1 MRAHNAVLLAA
12 SMAVAGCGM
21 HREPV
26 VVPPGVQSVRT
37 IVLNGHRLRV
47 HVADTRQPSSVI
59 RPLIVYATGD
69 RGWAGKDLDVY
80 RHLVAWGYPVAGFDA
95 HDYVNHLGRSEST
108 TPGRLA
114 NDYGAIIST
123 AREALGLPDDRPVV
137 LVGVSRGADLSVVAA
152 GRPPLRE
159 SLSGVVAVALT
170 REEEYVKWFG
180 RRLRR
185 RAAPAP
191 AAAQAPS
198 SGAVPAPA
206 RVPAM
211 VQLYDYLPLLRELPL
226 TVIQSTRDNYLPAS
240 EARVLFGP
248 DTPVRRLIPI
258 DARNHSFAGSRE
270 DLYQAMHAALERLT
284 ESCAR

>member
-1 MRAHNAVLLAA
+1 MRAHNAVLLVA
-12 SMAVAGCGM
+12 SMTVAGCGM

-26 VVPPGVQSVRT
+26 VVPPGVQGVRT

-47 HVADTRQPSSVI
+47 HVADTRQPSTGI

-95 HDYVNHLGRSEST
+95 HDYVKHLGRSEST

-123 AREALGLPDDRPVV
+123 AREALGLPNDRPVV

-152 GRPPLRE
+152 GRPPLRA

-185 RAAPAP
+185 RAAPDP
-191 AAAQAPS
+191 PS
-198 SGAVPAPA
+198 SPASVPA

-226 TVIQSTRDNYLPAS
+226 TVIQSTRDNYLPAA
-240 EARVLFGP
+240 EARVLFGS
-248 DTPVRRLIPI
+248 DTPVRQLIPI

-270 DLYQAMHAALERLT
+270 DLYQAMHGALERLT
-284 ESCAR
+284 VH